1 MDVSVSSNRSK
12 FRTLWNNAADANRLL
27 RAMANENRLLILC
40 LLADGE
46 KSVGELESVIEI
58 RQPTLSQQLARLR
71 KDELVATRRDG
82 KTIYYRMASAE
93 SRAVIELLYKLFC
106 NPERLAA
113 KRKRPSGRL
122 VAATP

>member
-1 MDVSVSSNRSK
+1 MKIDFDTLLEGAEDAETLLKSLSNS
-12 FRTLWNNAADANRLL
+12 
-27 RAMANENRLLILC
+27 NRLLILC
-40 LLADGE
+40 QLIDGE

-71 KDELVATRRDG
+71 KDALVDTRRDG

-93 SRAVIELLYKLFC
+93 SRAVIELLYRLFC

-113 KRKRPSGRL
+113 KRGSGAARL
-122 VAATP
+122 ATA